1 MSSAGQTR
9 LFWAGEC
16 TTSTRLRAARILL
29 MLLARAALL
38 PAALLALVASPV
50 NGGAHIVSAA
60 VVSPDAALDA
70 HSDAAFRP
78 APGGATAHCSGSFFS
93 RHWWRASPRI
103 QPLRTAHIT
112 SLLRRPSAPR
122 ASPFSCPMCVC
133 TDSQRQQFP
142 ALPPPLVPPPI
153 TRTHSSTTSA
163 LSTLVDLLSPLPLC
177 ALLRAA
183 RSRATALLRY
193 CAIALLRYCAFLPA
207 HLFALCQCR
216 LLVAVQ
222 TFSWLAALSHHGG
235 QCGRCGA

>member
-1 MSSAGQTR
+1 
-9 LFWAGEC
+9 
-16 TTSTRLRAARILL
+16 

-50 NGGAHIVSAA
+50 DGGAHIVSAA

-93 RHWWRASPRI
+93 RWRASPRI
-103 QPLRTAHIT
+103 QPLCTAHIT

-153 TRTHSSTTSA
+153 TRMHSSTTYA
-163 LSTLVDLLSPLPLC
+163 LSTLVDLLSSLPLC

-183 RSRATALLRY
+183 RSRATAVLRY
-193 CAIALLRYCAFLPA
+193 CAVARFCQLTCLLCVSVGCLWQY
-207 HLFALCQCR
+207 R
-216 LLVAVQ
+216 LSRGL
-222 TFSWLAALSHHGG
+222 LL
-235 QCGRCGA
+235 

>member
-1 MSSAGQTR
+1 MHHLTSSRSAHLAHAACARCFVTCCSSRSRGVASKWR
-9 LFWAGEC
+9 C
-16 TTSTRLRAARILL
+16 SHRLRAA
-29 MLLARAALL
+29 
-38 PAALLALVASPV
+38 
-50 NGGAHIVSAA
+50 A
-60 VVSPDAALDA
+60 VVLSDAALDA

-93 RHWWRASPRI
+93 RHWWRAPPRI
-103 QPLRTAHIT
+103 QPLRTAHTPSIT

-133 TDSQRQQFP
+133 TDSQRQLFP

-193 CAIALLRYCAFLPA
+193 CAIALLRVFCQLTC
-207 HLFALCQCR
+207 LLCVSVDCLWQYR
-216 LLVAVQ
+216 LSRGL
-222 TFSWLAALSHHGG
+222 LL
-235 QCGRCGA
+235 